1 MKLKS
6 TIAALLLTTSLSTFA
21 VDLTLSPVY
30 TIVGVVQSAL
40 ESVVGI
46 ASSPLASSA
55 ETSQQRE
62 QLKAIRTEANDFLA
76 GEEMTERLSA
86 TLEQLREQF
95 KITNPELKEKSD
107 IELSRYIVTA
117 IN

>member
-6 TIAALLLTTSLSTFA
+6 TIAALLLATSLSTFA

-30 TIVGVVQSAL
+30 TIVGVVQTAL

-55 ETSQQRE
+55 ATSQQRE
-62 QLKAIRTEANDFLA
+62 QLKAIRNDAVDFLSGNEKSA
-76 GEEMTERLSA
+76 RLNS
-86 TLEQLREQF
+86 TLEQLRSSE
-95 KITNPELKEKSD
+95 ELAGKSD
-107 IELSRYIVTA
+107 VELSAHIVTA